1 MQEQAIK
8 EKVKEK
14 IVLTENSESCCA
26 PTECCAVISA
36 VQMAKNIGC
45 EAEELETVHASSIL
59 GVGCGAPVNF
69 AGIRE
74 GEVVVDI
81 DSGGEFDV
89 FCQRTN
95 PEKWCSCI
103 DGALTEEGRS

>member
-26 PTECCAVISA
+26 PTECCGSSEVISA

-45 EAEELETVHASSIL
+45 EAEELEAVHASSKLSI
-59 GVGCGAPVNF
+59 
-69 AGIRE
+69 
-74 GEVVVDI
+74 
-81 DSGGEFDV
+81 
-89 FCQRTN
+89 
-95 PEKWCSCI
+95 
-103 DGALTEEGRS
+103 

>member
-1 MQEQAIK
+1 
-8 EKVKEK
+8 
-14 IVLTENSESCCA
+14 
-26 PTECCAVISA
+26 
-36 VQMAKNIGC
+36 
-45 EAEELETVHASSIL
+45 
-59 GVGCGAPVNF
+59 VGCGAPVNF